1 MQRGLPQLL
10 LHLHLLGLPKRGLPQ
25 LLLHLCLPKRGLPQ
39 LLLHLC
45 LRGLLQLLLRLCL
58 RGLPLLLLQ
67 APRWEGSGE
76 EGEGGASVSADVRR
90 HGRGGVQ
97 KVSAEALQAHAA
109 AAASRTPSAPPQS
122 VSWPPQSVS
131 WLAQAIAPPLPP
143 RHAKRSEARR
153 ASALRM
159 RFELRRF
166 GAGEAPRP
174 PGSCGGTACPHA
186 RWPRGLCRRHARG
199 AAAAS

>member
-67 APRWEGSGE
+67 AQRWEGSGE

-153 ASALRM
+153 GVGSLSCRICQTDVAW
-159 RFELRRF
+159 
-166 GAGEAPRP
+166 P